1 MIGVADILQHIAQEL
16 SCYTAEE
23 LTPLVEGAPVDCPLD
38 MHLCI
43 TNDIEGTELNYLLQY
58 GQGHTLYFR
67 LRDYEHG
74 ESLANDLGAIMKGI
88 CPEISPYAVGEF
100 DAGDQLY
107 LFLHIR
113 HVVPNVLTLEF
124 LMEAQAACLTE

>member
-1 MIGVADILQHIAQEL
+1 MPYKMIGVADILQHIAQEL

-58 GQGHTLYFR
+58 GQGHTLTILKQVIE
-67 LRDYEHG
+67 LRAFDVVGDAEVHIQG
-74 ESLANDLGAIMKGI
+74 TIHRCSLNEGRQLLGCVARQLL
-88 CPEISPYAVGEF
+88 
-100 DAGDQLY
+100 GD
-107 LFLHIR
+107 
-113 HVVPNVLTLEF
+113 VL
-124 LMEAQAACLTE
+124 